1 MEGSVG
7 DTAAKAQPGLLRSLG
22 PGLVWAG
29 TAIGVSHLV
38 QSTRAGAGYGLTL
51 LLVVILANAFK
62 YPAYEAGPRYAAAT
76 GTNLLEGYRNRG
88 TWALWL
94 FVALT
99 ISTMFTVIAAVT
111 FVAAGMAS
119 QLLPLDVP
127 TWGWSA
133 MLLAFAVAMLSA
145 GRFTLLERF
154 MTAMM
159 LLLTVSTLTSV
170 VLALPSL
177 DLSKVPL
184 WPPVP
189 PATKADLLFVA
200 ALVGWMPS
208 ALDTAVW
215 HSMWGLEKQRDQG
228 VELTRRGAKFDFD
241 VGYIGT
247 AALACMFVVLGATVL
262 YGRVDEIPGS
272 APAFA
277 KMLVDAYVAALGEW
291 ARPVILVAAFSTM
304 LSTTVAVTDGFPRA
318 LEGVVTE
325 LRGKHVAGRTW
336 VYYAS
341 LLLCAGVAQAICV
354 YFTGQLRAL
363 VDLAT
368 ALTGLTAPMF
378 AILNLLA
385 LRGDEVPEEA
395 RPTGAYLAAH
405 VAGIVFL
412 SVMAVVYLYARFV
425 L

>member
-1 MEGSVG
+1 MSN
-7 DTAAKAQPGLLRSLG
+7 TATSTGGLLRSLG

-51 LLVVILANAFK
+51 LLVVIAANAFK

-76 GTNLLEGYRNRG
+76 GTNLLEGYRRRG
-88 TWALWL
+88 RWALWM
-94 FVALT
+94 FIALT
-99 ISTMFTVIAAVT
+99 VSTMFTVIAAVT

-119 QLLPLDVP
+119 ALISDAVP

-133 MLLAFAVAMLSA
+133 MLLTFAVVMLSA

-177 DLSKVPL
+177 DLSKVPV

-189 PATKADLLFVA
+189 PATKTDLLFLA

-247 AALACMFVVLGATVL
+247 ALLACMFVVLGATVL
-262 YGRVDEIPGS
+262 YGQVDDIPGS
-272 APAFA
+272 SVAFA
-277 KMLVDAYVAALGEW
+277 KMLVGAYIACLGEW
-291 ARPVILVAAFSTM
+291 ARPIILVAAFSTM

-318 LEGVVTE
+318 LEGVVAE
-325 LRGKHVAGRTW
+325 IRGHALEGRTW

-341 LLLCAGVAQAICV
+341 LLLCAVVAQAICV
-354 YFTGQLRAL
+354 YFLGQLKAL

-378 AILNLLA
+378 AVLNLVA
-385 LRGDEVPEEA
+385 LRGEEVPEDA
-395 RPTGAYLAAH
+395 RPAGLYLVAH

-412 SVMAVVYLYARFV
+412 SGMAVLYLYARFV